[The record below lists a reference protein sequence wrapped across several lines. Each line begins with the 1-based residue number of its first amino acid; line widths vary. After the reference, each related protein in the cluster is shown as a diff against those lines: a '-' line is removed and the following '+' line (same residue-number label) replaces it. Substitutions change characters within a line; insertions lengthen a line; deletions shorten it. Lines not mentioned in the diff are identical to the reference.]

1 MAVEREL
8 KLTAGPGFHL
18 PDLSG
23 IDQGVDASVADA
35 VRMETTYYD
44 TTDLRLARWRC
55 SLRHRSREGWT
66 LKLPLPQT
74 DEILRRNEIQFS
86 GPARTPPP
94 AARALVRAYLRGS
107 RLQPVA
113 RLSTLRHRVR
123 LTGED
128 GKPLAE
134 VVDDEVSVLKGRRVA
149 APFREIEIEL
159 AEGDGSLLKAIV
171 KRLVVAGAEPSD
183 QTPKL
188 VRALGPQAAEP
199 PDVAPSSLPKKPAAG
214 QLVANAIS
222 AALAELF
229 VNDPGV
235 RLGSDPEAVH
245 KARVGVRTLRSHL
258 RTFARLLEGDP
269 LQFSQLR
276 ELGRR
281 LGEVRDREVLLE
293 LLRGKAA
300 ELPAP
305 DQRGAGEA
313 LGRLEAELKAERAR
327 LADFM
332 DSDAYLDLLESLVKF
347 AQAPAFNELAE
358 HPAAQVA
365 VELARRPWRRLRKA
379 VQALPESP
387 EPDQLHQ
394 VRILAKRTRYA
405 AEAVAP
411 VVGKRA
417 ERFAEA
423 AAALQGVLGEY
434 HDAITA
440 ESWLR
445 SAAGTGRR
453 AFIAGELA
461 ATVRA
466 RGDLLRSRWPAEW
479 DSLNRKRLREW
490 FNG

>member
-1 MAVEREL
+1 MSVEREL

-18 PDLSG
+18 PDFSG
-23 IDQGVDASVADA
+23 IEPAVHVSVADA
-35 VRMETTYYD
+35 MRMETTYYD
-44 TTDLRLARWRC
+44 TADLRLARWRC
-55 SLRHRSREGWT
+55 SLRYRSKEGWT
-66 LKLPLPQT
+66 LKLPLPPT
-74 DEILRRNEIQFS
+74 GEILERNEIQFS
-86 GPARTPPP
+86 GPARTPPA
-94 AARALVRAYLRGS
+94 AARQLVRAYLRGG
-107 RLQPVA
+107 RLEPVA

-128 GKPLAE
+128 GTPLAE
-134 VVDDEVSVLKGRRVA
+134 VVDDEVSVLAGRRVA
-149 APFREIEIEL
+149 ARFREIEIEL
-159 AEGDGSLLKAIV
+159 ANGDRSLLKAV
-171 KRLVVAGAEPSD
+171 EKRLVAAGAEPSD

-188 VRALGPQAAEP
+188 VRALGSRASEP
-199 PDVAPSSLPKKPAAG
+199 PEVAPAPLAKRPAAG

-269 LQFSQLR
+269 LRFEQLR
-276 ELGRR
+276 ELGSR

-300 ELPAP
+300 GLPAA
-305 DQRGAGEA
+305 DQRAAGEM
-313 LGRLEAELKAERAR
+313 LGRLEAELQAAR
-327 LADFM
+327 TQLADFM
-332 DSDAYLDLLESLVKF
+332 DSDAYLDLLESLVRF

-358 HPAAQVA
+358 LPAAQVA

-387 EPDQLHQ
+387 EPGQLHQ

-453 AFIAGELA
+453 AFVAGELA
-461 ATVRA
+461 AAVRA
-466 RGDLLRSRWPAEW
+466 RGEWMRSRWPAAW

-490 FNG
+490 FNR

>member
-1 MAVEREL
+1 MTVEREL

-23 IDQGVDASVADA
+23 LLPGIRAGVVDA

-44 TTDLRLARWRC
+44 TADLRLSRWGC
-55 SLRHRSREGWT
+55 SLRHRSKEGWT
-66 LKLPLPQT
+66 LKLPVPQT
-74 DEILRRNEIQFS
+74 GDILERNELSFS
-86 GPARTPPP
+86 GPARTPPK
-94 AARALVRAYLRGS
+94 AAQDLVRAYLRGS

-134 VVDDEVSVLKGRRVA
+134 VVDDEVSVLEGRRVA
-149 APFREIEIEL
+149 ARFREIEIEL
-159 AEGDGSLLKAIV
+159 AEGDRSLVKTIA
-171 KRLVVAGAEPSD
+171 KRLAAAGAEPSD

-188 VRALGPQAAEP
+188 VRALGPRAAASPE
-199 PDVAPSSLPKKPAAG
+199 VAPAPLPKKPTAG
-214 QLVANAIS
+214 HLVARAIS
-222 AALAELF
+222 AALGELF
-229 VNDPGV
+229 SNDPGV

-245 KARVGVRTLRSHL
+245 RARVGVRTLRSHL

-269 LQFSQLR
+269 LRFEQLR
-276 ELGRR
+276 ELGRV

-293 LLRGKAA
+293 LLRTKAA
-300 ELPAP
+300 EIPAG
-305 DQRGAGEA
+305 DQRVAAEI
-313 LGRLEAELKAERAR
+313 LGRLEAELGAARSR
-327 LADFM
+327 LAEFM
-332 DSDAYLDLLESLVKF
+332 DADAYFDMLESLVKF
-347 AQAPAFNELAE
+347 AAAPAFNELADL
-358 HPAAQVA
+358 PAAQVG

-387 EPDQLHQ
+387 VPDQLHRI
-394 VRILAKRTRYA
+394 RILAKRTRYA

-417 ERFAEA
+417 ERFAA
-423 AAALQGVLGEY
+423 AAAELQGVLGEY

-440 ESWLR
+440 ETWLR

-453 AFIAGELA
+453 AFVAGELA
-461 ATVRA
+461 ARVRA
-466 RGDLLRSRWPAEW
+466 RGEWMRSRWPAAW
-479 DSLNRKRLREW
+479 DFVNRKRLREW
-490 FNG
+490 FNR